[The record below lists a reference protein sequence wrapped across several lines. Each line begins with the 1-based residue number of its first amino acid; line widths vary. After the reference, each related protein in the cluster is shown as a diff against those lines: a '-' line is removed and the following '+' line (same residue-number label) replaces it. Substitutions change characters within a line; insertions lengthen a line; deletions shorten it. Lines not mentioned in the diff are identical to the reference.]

1 VHQLEELEAA
11 MGSIA
16 VLEFHLEDTRQA
28 LKELE
33 EERLK
38 KSLEVL
44 KKTPEDACAEVLL
57 HAKEI
62 KVLLTTVDENATRSS
77 SSSSST
83 VAAAA

>member
-1 VHQLEELEAA
+1 

-16 VLEFHLEDTRQA
+16 VLEFHLEDTRNKVQA